1 MAVYIRPR
9 RIPRQAIVSEIEE
22 IGSQF
27 EAVPPHQ
34 LRAQAIMEWGMPVRI
49 RYKSGVNP
57 YAGKRNELTPRQQ
70 ERRKRLMR
78 HVKK

>member
-1 MAVYIRPR
+1 MHGN
-9 RIPRQAIVSEIEE
+9 QTH
-22 IGSQF
+22 
-27 EAVPPHQ
+27 AVPESYTRY
-34 LRAQAIMEWGMPVRI
+34 LENRFRGALNLVGMPVRI